1 MSTRA
6 AVRPWARIERPA
18 GWRMNSEGYSAATV
32 LAPMIAERN
41 GGREMDPIRLI
52 AGDEDL
58 IRNTLTELIPPR
70 GVTS

>member
-1 MSTRA
+1 
-6 AVRPWARIERPA
+6 
-18 GWRMNSEGYSAATV
+18 
-32 LAPMIAERN
+32 
-41 GGREMDPIRLI
+41 MDPIRLI